1 MDASGRL
8 GSDQPFRVWT
18 EPEGDTLVVAAAGEL
33 DVASAGEFE
42 HELRRAIGS
51 DAAGVTV
58 NLGAVEFIDSTGLR
72 VLVEAA
78 VLSSQSDTQFGI
90 VRQFPPAVERT
101 LEVSGLADR
110 LPFID

>member
-1 MDASGRL
+1 MDGSGRL
-8 GSDQPFRVWT
+8 GSGQPFRVWT

-42 HELRRAIGS
+42 DEVKRAIAS
-51 DAAGVTV
+51 DAGVVTV
-58 NLGAVEFIDSTGLR
+58 NLSAVEFIDSTGLR
-72 VLVEAA
+72 VLLETAE
-78 VLSSQSDTQFGI
+78 LSSQSGTRLGI
-90 VRQFPPAVERT
+90 VREFPPAVERT

>member
-1 MDASGRL
+1 MDGSGRL
-8 GSDQPFRVWT
+8 GSGQPFRVWT

-42 HELRRAIGS
+42 DEVKRAIAS
-51 DAAGVTV
+51 DAGV
-58 NLGAVEFIDSTGLR
+58 R
-72 VLVEAA
+72 VLLETAE
-78 VLSSQSDTQFGI
+78 LSSQSGTRLGI
-90 VRQFPPAVERT
+90 VREFPPAVERT